1 MTFFSPSSV
10 RSYVQ
15 NSSPS
20 DARGLGPSYPRRLC
34 ERQGEQLPGCFVH
47 RGNIDR
53 DGLPARQA
61 GRSVERCFT
70 PSKSRTFTA
79 RATSTRPAINSSTD
93 VDVTFRATRGPNG
106 GGANYK
112 VPYFVSIS
120 QADRILAKKVYSIDF
135 AFAPGETT
143 TTFTDTV
150 KSADVAAAKDK
161 KTFDYIVLVGLQL
174 TKEQLDF
181 NRASGRLTP

>member
-1 MTFFSPSSV
+1 MLVASVLPILAGCASDKANNCPGVSSIV
-10 RSYVQ
+10 ETSIGTVF
-15 NSSPS
+15 
-20 DARGLGPSYPRRLC
+20 
-34 ERQGEQLPGCFVH
+34 LPGKPVDPSNILYTIEITDVH
-47 RGNIDR
+47 GTCDV
-53 DGLPARQA
+53 DKPAL
-61 GRSVERCFT
+61 
-70 PSKSRTFTA
+70 
-79 RATSTRPAINSSTD
+79 NSSTD
-93 VDVTFRATRGPNG
+93 VDITFRATRGPNG

-112 VPYFVSIS
+112 VPYFVAIS
-120 QADRILAKKVYSIDF
+120 QFDRILAKKVYSIDF

>member
-1 MTFFSPSSV
+1 MLVASVLPILAGCTSDKANNCPGVSSIV
-10 RSYVQ
+10 ETSIGTVF
-15 NSSPS
+15 
-20 DARGLGPSYPRRLC
+20 
-34 ERQGEQLPGCFVH
+34 LPGKPVDPSNILYTIEITDVH
-47 RGNIDR
+47 GTCDV
-53 DGLPARQA
+53 D
-61 GRSVERCFT
+61 
-70 PSKSRTFTA
+70 K
-79 RATSTRPAINSSTD
+79 PAINSSTD
-93 VDVTFRATRGPNG
+93 VDITFRATRGPNG

-120 QADRILAKKVYSIDF
+120 QSDRILAKKVYSIDF

-161 KTFDYIVLVGLQL
+161 KTFDYLVLVGLQL